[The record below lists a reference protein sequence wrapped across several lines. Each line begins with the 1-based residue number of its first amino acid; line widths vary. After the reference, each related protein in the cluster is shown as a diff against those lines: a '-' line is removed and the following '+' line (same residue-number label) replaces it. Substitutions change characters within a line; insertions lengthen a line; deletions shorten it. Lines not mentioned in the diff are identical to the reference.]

1 MLKLIKKYKNIIF
14 IIGGFFFGFS
24 LSGGLLLYSGKEL
37 VNVLIYFTFVIALP
51 ALLSISSFLLFLI
64 KKDYAKLQALR
75 LSLLSGVFF
84 SFGALSS
91 LLITVITQDIAFGWS
106 TTLNIDAKSLKSIL
120 DKIAFWSQICSSCAV
135 DEKLIELSR
144 FTRLG
149 SAITKEQISNATLL
163 GQWWK
168 FLAMS
173 ILVYGIFLRGL
184 LYLLSFTF
192 KKSKITITSNIQKED
207 FKPQK
212 QKAKV
217 LNSSSLRGEFR
228 VIPYNLD
235 SFNINLPHNKDAKD
249 IVIVVKSWEPPI
261 LDFFD
266 FAKELEEQNSNSKI
280 IIYLLGL
287 NGKAKS
293 EDIDIWSKKIKELNL
308 DYEVAV

>member
-91 LLITVITQDIAFGWS
+91 LLLTVITQDIAFGWS

-149 SAITKEQISNATLL
+149 SALTKEQISNAILL

-192 KKSKITITSNIQKED
+192 KKSKITITSNIKKDD
-207 FKPQK
+207 FKPQE

-217 LNSSSLRGEFR
+217 LNSSSLRGDFR

>member
-91 LLITVITQDIAFGWS
+91 LLLTVITQDIAFGWS

-149 SAITKEQISNATLL
+149 SAITKEQISNAILL

-192 KKSKITITSNIQKED
+192 KKSKITITSNIKKDD
-207 FKPQK
+207 FKPQE

-217 LNSSSLRGEFR
+217 LNSSSLRGDFR

-293 EDIDIWSKKIKELNL
+293 EDIDIWSQKIKELNL

>member
-24 LSGGLLLYSGKEL
+24 LSGGLLLYSGREL

-51 ALLSISSFLLFLI
+51 AMLSISSFLLFLI

-84 SFGALSS
+84 SLGALSS
-91 LLITVITQDIAFGWS
+91 LLLTVITQDIAFGWS

-120 DKIAFWSQICSSCAV
+120 DKIAFWSQVCSSCAV

-149 SAITKEQISNATLL
+149 AALTKEQISNAILL

-184 LYLLSFTF
+184 LYLLSFAF

-207 FKPQK
+207 FKPQE

-217 LNSSSLRGEFR
+217 LNSASLRGDFR

-280 IIYLLGL
+280 VIYLLGL
-287 NGKAKS
+287 NGKAKK

-308 DYEVAV
+308 NYEVAV

>member
-1 MLKLIKKYKNIIF
+1 MFKLIKKYKNLIF

-37 VNVLIYFTFVIALP
+37 VNVLIYFTFVIAIP
-51 ALLSISSFLLFLI
+51 AFVSIGSFLLFLI
-64 KKDYAKLQALR
+64 KKDYSKVQALR

-91 LLITVITQDIAFGWS
+91 LVLTITTQDIAFGWS

-120 DKIAFWSQICSSCAV
+120 EKIAFWGSFCSSCTI

-144 FTRLG
+144 YTRLG
-149 SAITKEQISNATLL
+149 VGVTKEQISNAILL

-184 LYLLSFTF
+184 LYLLTF
-192 KKSKITITSNIQKED
+192 IFKEYKIAITSNIQKEE
-207 FKPQK
+207 FKAQS
-212 QKAKV
+212 QKAKIV
-217 LNSSSLRGEFR
+217 NSNTLKGKFR
-228 VIPYNLD
+228 VVPYNID
-235 SFNINLPHNKDAKD
+235 NFNIDLPSNDDAKD
-249 IVIVVKSWEPPI
+249 IAIVVKSWEPPI
-261 LDFFD
+261 MDFFD
-266 FAKELEEQNSNSKI
+266 FAKELQEENKNSKI
-280 IIYLLGL
+280 VIYLLGL

-308 DYEVAV
+308 NYEVVV